1 MYTLAN
7 NEEVTVHVRLTPTAE
22 SHRADCKNHIHIG
35 EPFDD
40 EFASEKG
47 GHLPDKH
54 HIPLYCSRPH
64 GQGSV
69 DEVDESNYPSH
80 NKPTSFADK
89 NCHSSNE
96 TVSFSSVSPGL
107 SSPRIHPI

>member
-1 MYTLAN
+1 
-7 NEEVTVHVRLTPTAE
+7 
-22 SHRADCKNHIHIG
+22 
-35 EPFDD
+35 
-40 EFASEKG
+40 
-47 GHLPDKH
+47 
-54 HIPLYCSRPH
+54 
-64 GQGSV
+64 V